1 MDNEDDQKNEGGTG
15 GHYLVAVSGSGNS
28 EYLIRWTSATAKR
41 LNAIWTALH
50 VRGASSEADPAALET
65 NLELARKLGAEVLS
79 IPDEDVAASLV
90 RYARIKKATALVI
103 GKAGDGLSSFRTKR
117 SVMESILRE
126 SGDIDLIVLRGKNP
140 VPLRHRGV
148 LMARLPTVFRGFP
161 VALSAISAVTILG
174 LLALPTLGYRSIS
187 ILYLLAIISLPF
199 VCSRASVFAS
209 AALAALAWDFLFI
222 PPRMTFTIGELEDL
236 LMFAAFFLAAFAGG
250 FLTSRLKEKEAAL
263 SLREERMAFL
273 YGFSRALSRVRGVEE
288 IAAFGS
294 GYVAEHL
301 GMELSVYL
309 RGPDDG
315 LAAVRALD
323 GSRDAID
330 PDGAL
335 DPEAIRKCFAEN
347 VTSEGPGDRLYI
359 PMGAPGA
366 TLGVLA
372 FSAKDGKPIKGEA
385 RELLATMAGN
395 LALAMERELLAAANE
410 EHKMA
415 AESERL
421 TRVLLNHVSHELR
434 TPLTTIKG
442 SVSGLLDGSADDD
455 AALRAELLSET
466 LIAADKLNALV
477 EDLLSMSRLETKALR
492 PNLEKMYVA
501 ELLGAAQESLA
512 AELAGRSVAV
522 DASCRDVELDV
533 DPALM
538 VQVFRNVLRNFVAYA
553 PAPATLRI
561 DACVGERETVVAF
574 ADDGPGVPE
583 RELLSLFD
591 TFFRGAAAGKK
602 PGCGLGLSIC
612 RGIMEA
618 HGGSIRAYATAGGG
632 LTISASLPKRKDL

>member
-1 MDNEDDQKNEGGTG
+1 MDTEDVLKSEGGSG

-28 EYLIRWTSATAKR
+28 EYLIRWTSAAAKR
-41 LNAIWTALH
+41 LNATWTALH
-50 VRGASSEADPAALET
+50 VRGASPEADPAALER
-65 NLELARKLGAEVLS
+65 NLDLARRLGAEVLS
-79 IPDEDVAASLV
+79 IPDEDTAATLV

-103 GKAGDGLSSFRTKR
+103 GKAGDGPASFRTKR

-140 VPLRHRGV
+140 VPYRRRGAFA
-148 LMARLPTVFRGFP
+148 ARLPAVFRGFP
-161 VALSAISAVTILG
+161 VALSAVSAVTIFG
-174 LLALPTLGYRSIS
+174 LLALPALGYRSIS

-199 VCSRASVFAS
+199 ACSRASVFAG
-209 AALAALAWDFLFI
+209 AAISTLAWNFLFI
-222 PPRMTFTIGELEDL
+222 PPRMTFTIGELEDV
-236 LMFAAFFLAAFAGG
+236 LMFAAFFLAAFVGG

-273 YGFSRALSRVRGVEE
+273 YGFSRALSRVRGAEE

-294 GYVAEHL
+294 GYAAEHL
-301 GMELSVYL
+301 GVELSVYL
-309 RGPDDG
+309 RGSDG
-315 LAAVRALD
+315 NLCAVRTPDA
-323 GSRDAID
+323 GSAPDA
-330 PDGAL
+330 
-335 DPEAIRKCFAEN
+335 EAVRKCFAEN
-347 VTSEGPGDRLYI
+347 ATAEGLDGRLYV
-359 PMGAPGA
+359 PLGAPGSA
-366 TLGVLA
+366 LGALVLA
-372 FSAKDGKPIKGEA
+372 GKDGKPVRGEA
-385 RELLATMAGN
+385 RELLATLAGN
-395 LALAMERELLAAANE
+395 LALALERELLAAANE

-455 AALRAELLSET
+455 AGLRNELLSET

-492 PNLEKMYVA
+492 PNLETTYVA
-501 ELLGAAQESLA
+501 ELLGAAQGSLA
-512 AELAGRSVAV
+512 AELAGRGVSAG
-522 DASCRDVELDV
+522 DSCRDVELDA

-538 VQVFRNVLRNFVAYA
+538 VQVFRNVLRNFAAYTAA
-553 PAPATLRI
+553 PAILRVE
-561 DACVGERETVVAF
+561 AEVGDRETVVSF

-583 RELLSLFD
+583 RELPSLFD
-591 TFFRGAAAGKK
+591 TFFRGSGAGKK

-612 RGIMEA
+612 RGIVEA
-618 HGGSIRAYATAGGG
+618 HGGSIRACATAGGG
-632 LTISASLPKRKDL
+632 LTIAVSLPRRGEA